1 MLLTVSTTHR
11 PATDLGFLLHKNP
24 TRVHTFEVFGGFAHV
39 FYPEADE
46 ERCTVALLL
55 EIDAIDLVRRR
66 GPGGRAPAAGGVDQ
80 YVNDRP
86 YAATSL
92 LSVALGKVF
101 ASARSGRSAD
111 RPELAAQAIPLE
123 ATIAALPSDGGEDLI
138 RRLFQ
143 PLGYAVEV
151 ASEPL
156 DARFPSWG
164 LSRYHKV
171 TIRATLPLATLLTHL
186 TVLIPALDG
195 EKHYWVG
202 SDEVDKLLLRAGDWL
217 GTHPERELIAR
228 RYLRGQR
235 ALTREALRRLS
246 EEDDIDPDARVNR
259 GDALERGLERPLNLN
274 QRRLRT
280 VVETLRELGASRV
293 ADLGCGEGH
302 LIELLMADASFT
314 AILGMDVSV
323 RALERAARNL
333 HTDQIAPNQ
342 RERLTLL
349 HGSLTY
355 RDDRLRGCDAAT
367 AVEVIEHLDPD
378 RLDAFS
384 AAVFGHA
391 RPGAVILTT
400 PNADYNLLFPTL
412 PAGHTRHP
420 DHRFEWSRSEFQGW
434 ATAAGSRFGYTVSF
448 RPIGDVDDRLGAP
461 TQMAVFRR

>member
-24 TRVHTFEVFGGFAHV
+24 SRVQTFEVFGGLAHV
-39 FYPEADE
+39 FYPEANE

-66 GPGGRAPAAGGVDQ
+66 SAGGRAPAAGGVDQ

-92 LSVALGKVF
+92 LSVALGRVF
-101 ASARSGRSAD
+101 ASARSGRSTE
-111 RPELAAQAIPLE
+111 RPELATQAIPLE
-123 ATIAALPSDGGEDLI
+123 VTIAALPSDEGEDLI

-143 PLGYAVEV
+143 PLGYAVQV
-151 ASEPL
+151 TTEPL
-156 DARFPSWG
+156 DERFPGWG
-164 LSRYHKV
+164 LSRYHGV
-171 TIRATLPLATLLTHL
+171 TLRATLPLARLLTDL

-202 SDEVDKLLLRAGDWL
+202 DDEVDKLLLRAGDWL
-217 GTHPERELIAR
+217 GTHPERELITR

-246 EEDDIDPDARVNR
+246 EEDDVDPDARVHR
-259 GDALERGLERPLNLN
+259 GDALEQGLERPLNLN
-274 QRRLRT
+274 RRRLQT
-280 VVETLRELGASRV
+280 VVEALRELGASRV

-302 LIELLMADASFT
+302 LIELLLADARFT
-314 AILGMDVSV
+314 GILGMDVSV
-323 RALERAARNL
+323 RALERATRNL
-333 HTDQIAPNQ
+333 HTDQMAPHQ
-342 RERLTLL
+342 RERLTLV

-355 RDDRLRGCDAAT
+355 RDDRLRGWDAAT

-391 RPGAVILTT
+391 QPPTVIVTT
-400 PNADYNLLFPTL
+400 PNADCNALFPTL
-412 PAGHTRHP
+412 PAGHRRHP
-420 DHRFEWSRSEFQGW
+420 DHRFEWSRSAFQAW
-434 ATAAGSRFGYTVSF
+434 ATAAGSRCGYAVTF